1 MKTIKTSISLLT
13 ILLLTTVM
21 IANNSDKISKMTRD
35 VVIEPAKNGATVTLD
50 MYFKHPENIKEMT
63 IERGTVLGETFRQ
76 VKTFASSEIVSI
88 NDGKYTTIDKYP
100 ASGNENI
107 YYRVVVIDK
116 EGVLRYYPAS
126 EIQNAYSASTAK

>member
-1 MKTIKTSISLLT
+1 MKSLQITLGLFF
-13 ILLLTTVM
+13 ILFSTLFVS
-21 IANNSDKISKMTRD
+21 ANNSDKIASMTRD
-35 VVIEPAKNGATVTLD
+35 VVVEPVKDGAVVVLNL
-50 MYFKHPENIKEMT
+50 YYKHPENIKEMT

-107 YYRVVVIDK
+107 YYRVVVVDN
-116 EGVLRYYPAS
+116 EGVIRFYPAS
-126 EIQNAYSASTAK
+126 AMQSTMSASAE

>member
-1 MKTIKTSISLLT
+1 
-13 ILLLTTVM
+13 
-21 IANNSDKISKMTRD
+21 MTRD
-35 VVIEPAKNGATVTLD
+35 VVVEPVKDGAVVVLD
-50 MYFKHPENIKEMT
+50 LYYKHPENIKEMT

-116 EGVLRYYPAS
+116 EGVLRHYPAS